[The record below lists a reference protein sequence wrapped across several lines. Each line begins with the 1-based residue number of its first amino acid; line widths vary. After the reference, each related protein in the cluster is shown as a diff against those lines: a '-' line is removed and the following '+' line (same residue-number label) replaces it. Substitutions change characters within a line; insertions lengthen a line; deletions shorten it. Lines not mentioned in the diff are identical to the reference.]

1 MSNPLAGLRVMIVE
15 DEFLIAMLLEDLLGE
30 LGCVLAGL
38 ASKPVQALELIESV
52 PMDMAVLDV
61 NLEGTDS
68 FGIAAALRDKGIPFI
83 FATGYGG
90 SRVRPEFSSY
100 PVIQKPYRL
109 EELSHAL
116 GRLVAQRASR

>member
-30 LGCVLAGL
+30 LECVLAGL
-38 ASKPVQALELIESV
+38 ASKPAQAFALIESV
-52 PMDMAVLDV
+52 PIDMAVLDV

-68 FGIAAALRDKGIPFI
+68 FGIAAALKDKGIPFI

-90 SRVRPEFSSY
+90 SRVRPEFSAY

-116 GRLVAQRASR
+116 GRLVAQRATR

>member
-1 MSNPLAGLRVMIVE
+1 MTSPLAGRRVLIVE

-30 LGCVLAGL
+30 LGCSVAGM
-38 ASKPVQALELIESV
+38 ASKPAQAQELIATV
-52 PMDMAVLDV
+52 PIDMAVLDV

-68 FGIAAALRDKGIPFI
+68 FGIAATLKDKDIPFI

-90 SRVRPEFSSY
+90 SRVRPEFSSA

-109 EELSHAL
+109 EELSDAL
-116 GRLVAQRASR
+116 GKLVAQRKLT